1 MTRFACFSTAALL
14 VSAVVAGAQQP
25 GAVPTVGVI
34 TVEKRPVSQAQ
45 TFVGRIEAVER
56 VDIRARVTGYL
67 DAVLFKDGERV
78 RKGTPLYR
86 IEKAPF
92 EASLAQA
99 EATAMRAR
107 ATHDNALIQR
117 QRTDV
122 LVKTN
127 AVSQAQHDDRI
138 AAEKSAAGELAA
150 AEAQQKSAEIN
161 LGYTDI
167 TSPIDGKIGRSAV
180 TPGNVVSPDGGVLAT
195 IVSTDPMY
203 ATFPVSQRE
212 FLRMAEERGYKAAKP
227 GDYKITVVFP
237 NGARYPHAGKVDF
250 VDVKVDR
257 ATDTITVRA
266 TVPNPEGILVD
277 GQLVQVSIEGDKP
290 EERVLIP
297 QSALIADQQGPY
309 VFIVDNGKS
318 AIRRLK
324 LGQAKGPFVIVM
336 DGLAGGE
343 QVVLGGA
350 TTLRPGISVNA
361 VPAEKPIGG

>member
-1 MTRFACFSTAALL
+1 MTRFAFFGAGLL
-14 VSAVVAGAQQP
+14 AVSAAVAAAQQP

-34 TVEKRPVSQAQ
+34 TVEKRPVSQAH
-45 TFVGRIEAVER
+45 TLVGRIEAVER

-78 RKGTPLYR
+78 KKGTPLYR

-92 EASLAQA
+92 EASLAHAQ
-99 EATAMRAR
+99 ATAMRAR
-107 ATHDNALIQR
+107 ATHDNAAMQR
-117 QRTDV
+117 QRTET

-127 AVSQAQHDDRI
+127 AVSQATHDDRI
-138 AAEKSAAGELAA
+138 AAEKSAEGDLAG

-167 TSPIDGKIGRSAV
+167 TSPIDGEIGRSAV
-180 TPGNVVSPDGGVLAT
+180 TRGNVVGPDSGVLAT

-212 FLRMAEERGYKAAKP
+212 FVRMAEERGYKAATP
-227 GDYKITVVFP
+227 GDYKISVMFP
-237 NGARYPHAGKVDF
+237 NGGRYPHTGKVDF

-266 TVPNPEGILVD
+266 TIPNPEGILID
-277 GQLVQVSIEGDKP
+277 GQLVQVSIEGEKP

-309 VFIVDNGKS
+309 VFVVDNGKS

-324 LGQAKGPFVIVM
+324 LGQARGASVIVM
-336 DGLAGGE
+336 DGLTGGE

-350 TTLRPGISVNA
+350 TSLRPGIAVNA